1 MCARSICTTY
11 CDMQILP
18 LLLCTTYCILSLY
31 FRKYMNTHLASKV
44 LPEVLNEILSRK
56 YFRSCTSVL
65 PYLYFHSLDNDK
77 KQSTNVASYLR
88 KYNVVLSY
96 NVSKLTT
103 YIPEVQLHVLYTR
116 YFRKYQGTFLQFT
129 AVHVLVLQGY
139 LQNTKV
145 STSVHVRVLPFDA
158 RSAELARGLGPES
171 RIRGFSGP
179 TYENFS
185 LSNAFGGSY
194 AKKRFVT

>member
-1 MCARSICTTY
+1 MYNVLYSILV
-11 CDMQILP
+11 LP
-18 LLLCTTYCILSLY
+18 EVHEHAPCFEGTLY
-31 FRKYMNTHLASKV
+31 FRKYN
-44 LPEVLNEILSRK
+44 VLNEILSRK

-77 KQSTNVASYLR
+77 KQSTKVASYLR
-88 KYNVVLSY
+88 RYNVVLSY

-103 YIPEVQLHVLYTR
+103 YIPEVHVLYTR
-116 YFRKYQGTFLQFT
+116 YFRKYFRRTFLQFT